1 MRENIHLL
9 WRHCVFFCLFTL
21 FVFSASFALQKAPD
35 TPEQHIAAA
44 NEMIKQGKYGDAKKE
59 LKQALKLNP
68 QSAMAHLLMAVISKH
83 DGNRREALRY
93 TQEALKI
100 EPTNFHAHYLQAV
113 LLYETLQSAKARE
126 EINLAISQG
135 AQFGNA
141 YALKGDL
148 DLEDKM
154 YESALSYYEKALALN
169 VSSKDRTD
177 ELREKVDSLKNY
189 IEFKKAS
196 KDNPDYSKPQPLNR
210 PSPNYTDDARNNR
223 REGSLRLLVLVDP
236 AGKVQSLLPYTRL
249 GYGLDEE
256 AMKAVRRLKFKPA
269 TYKGTPTSYWVVVE
283 VGFSL
288 GR

>member
-1 MRENIHLL
+1 MRTTIHLL
-9 WRHCVFFCLFTL
+9 YRHYIFFCLTTL
-21 FVFSASFALQKAPD
+21 FVFSDSFALQKAPD
-35 TPEQHIAAA
+35 AVEQHVAAA
-44 NEMIKQGKYGDAKKE
+44 QDMIRDGKYGDDRKE
-59 LKQALKLNP
+59 LKQALKFNK
-68 QSAMAHLLMAVISKH
+68 QSAMANLLMAVISRH
-83 DGNRREALRY
+83 DGNRREALQY
-93 TQEALKI
+93 TQESLKI

-113 LLYETLQSAKARE
+113 LFYETLQSTKARE

-148 DLEDKM
+148 DLEDKK
-154 YESALSYYEKALALN
+154 YESAMSYYEKALALN
-169 VSSKDRTD
+169 PSGKERTD

-196 KDNPDYSKPQPLNR
+196 KDNPDYSKPLPLNR
-210 PSPNYTDDARNNR
+210 PSPQYTDDARNNR
-223 REGSLRLLVLVDP
+223 REGTLRLLVLVDP

-249 GYGLDEE
+249 GFGLDEE

-269 TYKGTPTSYWVVVE
+269 TYKGTPISYWVVVE

-288 GR
+288 GI